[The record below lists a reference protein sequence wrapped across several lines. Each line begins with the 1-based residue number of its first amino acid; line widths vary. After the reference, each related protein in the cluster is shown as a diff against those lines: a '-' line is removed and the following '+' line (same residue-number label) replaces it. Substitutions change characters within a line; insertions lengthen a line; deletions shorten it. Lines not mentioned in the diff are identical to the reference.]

1 MSFNLLEPLD
11 QREKDG
17 LLQYCKDIIDSG
29 ITLLHFIS
37 TFLITFTHHVC
48 MYVLYVCIGKVK
60 EQIFVTKNVNLHQ
73 QHGISLASAEALFHK
88 YIRYSLICIRFHV
101 FFLMHVVFKGE

>member
-29 ITLLHFIS
+29 YYSSTLYKHVPNNFHTS
-37 TFLITFTHHVC
+37 CMYVC
-48 MYVLYVCIGKVK
+48 MYVCMYC
-60 EQIFVTKNVNLHQ
+60 
-73 QHGISLASAEALFHK
+73 
-88 YIRYSLICIRFHV
+88 
-101 FFLMHVVFKGE
+101 MHR

>member
-17 LLQYCKDIIDSG
+17 LLQYCKDIIESG
-29 ITLLHFIS
+29 ILPYCMSAFA
-37 TFLITFTHHVC
+37 FNQ
-48 MYVLYVCIGKVK
+48 MYVCVGKVK

-73 QHGISLASAEALFHK
+73 QHGISLASAEALYHK
-88 YIRYSLICIRFHV
+88 YVFSL
-101 FFLMHVVFKGE
+101 LPLLSYGKHVVFPGE

>member
-29 ITLLHFIS
+29 ITILHFIS
-37 TFLITFTHHVC
+37 TFLKNFTHHVC

-88 YIRYSLICIRFHV
+88 YIR
-101 FFLMHVVFKGE
+101 

>member
-29 ITLLHFIS
+29 ITPLHFIS
-37 TFLITFTHHVC
+37 MFLKIFTHHVC
-48 MYVLYVCIGKVK
+48 MYCMY
-60 EQIFVTKNVNLHQ
+60 
-73 QHGISLASAEALFHK
+73 A
-88 YIRYSLICIRFHV
+88 
-101 FFLMHVVFKGE
+101 